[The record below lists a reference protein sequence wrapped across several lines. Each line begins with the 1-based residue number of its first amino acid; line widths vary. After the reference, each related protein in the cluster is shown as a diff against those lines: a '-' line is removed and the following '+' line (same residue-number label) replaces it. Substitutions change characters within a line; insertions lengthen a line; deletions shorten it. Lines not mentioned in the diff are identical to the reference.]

1 MPPPIV
7 QPSMAEPT
15 AAPVPLSMPNL
26 LGLVILFVSA
36 FCVLR
41 ATQGVYTQLSRQ
53 EDRPV
58 VAISAAV
65 QNWKADLAPSA
76 SDKGLFGRCLA
87 ATQGLVERNR
97 SAYDSVVLFLIVLLL
112 AARLIRTGAVLTY
125 LHAESPTRDER
136 SPRGTLVSMLLLFL
150 YGAAVYA
157 VALSIGTKEPT
168 GAPIALICTLV
179 LGALWMSHARIQV
192 PSVERK
198 RLAALPILS
207 MSNVLFAI
215 LVYIGA
221 CGLEVKGWSLLDHYR
236 PAEVGAVLVL
246 LNCIVNYQLTP
257 SSELPEGR
265 HDARSV
271 AGGVIA
277 LIAAIVFY
285 G

>member
-1 MPPPIV
+1 
-7 QPSMAEPT
+7 MAEPT